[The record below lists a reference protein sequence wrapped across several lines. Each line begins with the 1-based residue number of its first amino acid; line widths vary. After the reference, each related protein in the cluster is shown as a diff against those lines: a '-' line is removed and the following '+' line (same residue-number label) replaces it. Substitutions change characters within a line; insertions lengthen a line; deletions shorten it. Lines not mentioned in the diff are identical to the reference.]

1 VPVKPFGFSIARSR
15 KLSNQNVRDEL
26 SYFSRGDM
34 ENIMSI
40 HSFFF
45 SFCLLAFSL
54 NSIQAMLSSRQLLL
68 NSSLRCSFSK
78 KTYSSL
84 AQALPIRATSG
95 VQRQRQTAARP
106 FKPVAPLQPLQ
117 PAQQQQQQKT
127 PSGRSRRDEEISARF
142 ITFVDEQGQVH
153 NRCRL
158 NDILNEFDRSRY
170 FLVEVDPTAKPNPV
184 CRLLDKKHMFD
195 REKQS
200 KKKKQTA
207 PESILKE
214 IVFGWNVSP
223 HDMEHKLNKAIQFLD
238 KGNKVKIDIVYKRGQ
253 LRVDKETQN
262 AVVKTVSNLLEE
274 YKLTKKPAF
283 AGSNCS
289 MQYEKK

>member
-1 VPVKPFGFSIARSR
+1 
-15 KLSNQNVRDEL
+15 
-26 SYFSRGDM
+26 
-34 ENIMSI
+34 
-40 HSFFF
+40 
-45 SFCLLAFSL
+45 
-54 NSIQAMLSSRQLLL
+54 MLSSRQFLI
-68 NSSLRCSFSK
+68 NSTLRLGCSSSK
-78 KTYSSL
+78 KAYSSL

-95 VQRQRQTAARP
+95 VQRQRQTAARS
-106 FKPVAPLQPLQ
+106 FKPVMPLQPLQQQQQQ

-142 ITFVDEQGQVH
+142 ITFVDEEGQVH

-184 CRLLDKKHMFD
+184 CRLLDKKNMFD
-195 REKQS
+195 KEKQS

-214 IVFGWNVSP
+214 IVFGWNVSA
-223 HDMEHKLNKAIQFLD
+223 HDMEHKLNKAVQFLD

-253 LRVDKETQN
+253 KRVDKETQSE
-262 AVVKTVSNLLEE
+262 VVTTVSNLLDQ